1 MVCVGIAWEWT
12 CVLVRVCVCVC
23 VRAGAVPDGEVKTKL
38 SVTLPDSTW
47 RFPEVGGG

>member
-12 CVLVRVCVCVC
+12 CVLVCVC
-23 VRAGAVPDGEVKTKL
+23 VRADAVSDGEVETKL